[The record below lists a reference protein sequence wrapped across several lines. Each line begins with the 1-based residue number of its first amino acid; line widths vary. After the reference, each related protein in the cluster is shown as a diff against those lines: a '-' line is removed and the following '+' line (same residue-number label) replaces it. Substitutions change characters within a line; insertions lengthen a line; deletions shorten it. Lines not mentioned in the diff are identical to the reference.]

1 MSKFVWNVLEK
12 ISSNPTTVFTLQ
24 QLAELYLVTPRTIRN
39 YIKQINTE
47 YPGLIIV
54 KQEKIYLNQNTSH
67 TLTLTKFEESRTT
80 TLLKELVTNNRV
92 DYYDFAQKEYIE
104 IPTIEK
110 DIINLRKRLSSFSI
124 KLVKNGTIITLEGT
138 ERNYRKAISSV
149 LKSEMDK
156 NLYSLSVLDNCYSD
170 ISVILLEEIIK
181 KNSKKHSLIINAY
194 AQFDIILHLCISIS
208 RPNEI
213 QDNEIENESI
223 NQLKSADV
231 NAFIEDIIKDINR
244 EFKINLNT
252 IEKKYLTS
260 LFTSRVSK
268 MNQISDSLHKEYID
282 SEISMII
289 GHVLKQT
296 SNKFYF
302 DFENTDLLDK
312 LNLHI
317 QALVDR
323 SRKQQIIKNPFTKN
337 LKNQFPLIYEIAV
350 YIAAELQNK
359 LEISITEDEI
369 SFFALHIGSFILQ
382 SNKSS
387 HLLNCIIVYPE
398 YNGMQHEFVN
408 HINTSFSSDLN
419 IVDVVDEMVSII
431 KQDNIDIIISIIPLQ
446 NIRDVI
452 YVSPLLHKADIKT
465 IEQAIENKLKEKSS
479 INIKNSFVQLLS
491 SDLFYTNIYLDSEEA
506 YIRFMYDKLK
516 SLNIANNDFLNSVL
530 LRESMSST
538 AFNDIVAI
546 PHAMEMTA
554 NKTAIVIII
563 NKQPITWGNS
573 RANIIILL
581 ALSKNDLEQFYDI
594 FDSLINLFSNNEYV
608 SSLIKTSNYNEFVNL
623 IVELLNK

>member
-1 MSKFVWNVLEK
+1 MSKFVWEVLEK
-12 ISSNPTTVFTLQ
+12 ISSNPTIVFTLQ
-24 QLAELYLVTPRTIRN
+24 QLAESYLVTPRTIRN

-67 TLTLTKFEESRTT
+67 TLTLSKFEESRTT
-80 TLLKELVTNNRV
+80 TLLKELVTNHHV
-92 DYYDFAQKEYIE
+92 DYYDFAQKEFIE

-110 DIINLRKRLSSFSI
+110 DIVNLRKRLNSFSI
-124 KLVKNGTIITLEGT
+124 KLVKNGTIVTLKGT

-156 NLYSLSVLDNCYSD
+156 NLYSLSALDNCYSD
-170 ISVILLEEIIK
+170 ISVVLLEEIIK

-213 QDNEIENESI
+213 QDNEIETESI

-231 NAFIEDIIKDINR
+231 NEFIEDIIKDINN

-289 GHVLKQT
+289 GNVLRQT

-317 QALVDR
+317 QALIDR
-323 SRKQQIIKNPFTKN
+323 SRKQQIIKNPFTQN
-337 LKNQFPLIYEIAV
+337 LKNQFPLIYEISV

-382 SNKSS
+382 NNKSS

-408 HINTSFSSDLN
+408 HISASFSSDLN

-452 YVSPLLHKADIKT
+452 YVSPLMHKADIKT
-465 IEQAIENKLKEKSS
+465 IEQAIESKLKEKSS

-491 SDLFYTNIYLDSEEA
+491 SDLFYTDIYLESEEA

-516 SLNIANNDFLNSVL
+516 SLHIVNDDFLDSVL

-538 AFNDIVAI
+538 AFNDIVAM

-594 FDSLINLFSNNEYV
+594 FDSLINLFSNTGYV
-608 SSLIKTSNYNEFVNL
+608 SSLIRASNYNEFVNL

>member
-47 YPGLIIV
+47 YPGLVIV

-67 TLTLTKFEESRTT
+67 TLSLSKFEESRTT
-80 TLLKELVTNNRV
+80 TLLKELVTNNTV

-104 IPTIEK
+104 IPTVEK
-110 DIINLRKRLSSFSI
+110 DIINLRRKLNSFSI
-124 KLVKNGTIITLEGT
+124 KLIKNGTIISLEGT
-138 ERNYRKAISSV
+138 ERNFRKAISSV

-156 NLYSLSVLDNCYSD
+156 NLYSLPMLNNCYPN
-170 ISVILLEEIIK
+170 INVILLEKIIK
-181 KNSKKHSLIINAY
+181 DNSRKHSLIINAY
-194 AQFDIILHLCISIS
+194 AQFDIILHLCISIT

-231 NAFIEDIIKDINR
+231 NAFIEDIIKDINN

-252 IEKKYLTS
+252 IENKYLTS
-260 LFTSRVSK
+260 LFSSRVSK
-268 MNQISDSLHKEYID
+268 VNQISDSLHKEYID
-282 SEISMII
+282 TEISEII
-289 GHVLKQT
+289 GIVLRQT
-296 SNKFYF
+296 SEKFYF
-302 DFENTDLLDK
+302 EFESTDLLDK
-312 LNLHI
+312 LNVHI
-317 QALVDR
+317 QALIDR
-323 SRKQQIIKNPFTKN
+323 SKKQQIIKNPFTQN
-337 LKNQFPLIYEIAV
+337 LKNQFPLIYEISV

-359 LEISITEDEI
+359 LKISITEDEI

-382 SNKSS
+382 NNKSS
-387 HLLNCIIVYPE
+387 HLMNCVIVYPE

-408 HINTSFSSDLN
+408 HIRSSFSSDLE
-419 IVDVVDEMVSII
+419 IIDVVDEMVSII
-431 KQDNIDIIISIIPLQ
+431 TQDNIDMIISIIPLQ
-446 NIRDVI
+446 NIKDVV
-452 YVSPLLHKADIKT
+452 YVSPLMNKADIKT
-465 IEQAIENKLKEKSS
+465 IEQAIENKLKEKNS

-491 SDLFYTNIYLDSEEA
+491 QDLFYTNIYLDTEED
-506 YIRFMYDKLK
+506 YIRFMYDKL
-516 SLNIANNDFLNSVL
+516 SNQNIVNDDFLNSVL

-538 AFNDIVAI
+538 AFNDIVAM

-563 NKQPITWGNS
+563 NEQAITWGNS
-573 RANIIILL
+573 CANIIILL

-594 FDSLINLFSNNEYV
+594 FDSLINLFSDTGYV

>member
-47 YPGLIIV
+47 YPGLVIV

-67 TLTLTKFEESRTT
+67 TLSLSKFEESRTT
-80 TLLKELVTNNRV
+80 TLLKELVTNNTV

-104 IPTIEK
+104 IPTVEK
-110 DIINLRKRLSSFSI
+110 DIINLRRKLNSFSI
-124 KLVKNGTIITLEGT
+124 KLIKNGTIISLEGT
-138 ERNYRKAISSV
+138 ERNFRKAISSV

-156 NLYSLSVLDNCYSD
+156 NLYSLPMLNNCYPN
-170 ISVILLEEIIK
+170 INVILLEKIIK
-181 KNSKKHSLIINAY
+181 DNSRKHSLIINAY
-194 AQFDIILHLCISIS
+194 AQFDIILHLCISIT

-231 NAFIEDIIKDINR
+231 NAFIEDIIKDINN
-244 EFKINLNT
+244 EFEINLNT
-252 IEKKYLTS
+252 IENKYLTS
-260 LFTSRVSK
+260 LFSSRVSK
-268 MNQISDSLHKEYID
+268 VNQISDSLHKEYID
-282 SEISMII
+282 TEISEII
-289 GHVLKQT
+289 GIVLRQT
-296 SNKFYF
+296 SEKFYF
-302 DFENTDLLDK
+302 EFESTDLLDK
-312 LNLHI
+312 LNVHI
-317 QALVDR
+317 QALIDR
-323 SRKQQIIKNPFTKN
+323 SRKQQIIKNPFTQN
-337 LKNQFPLIYEIAV
+337 LKNQFPLIYEISV

-359 LEISITEDEI
+359 LKISITEDEI

-382 SNKSS
+382 NNKSS
-387 HLLNCIIVYPE
+387 HLMNCVIVYPE

-408 HINTSFSSDLN
+408 HIRSSFSSDLE
-419 IVDVVDEMVSII
+419 IIDVVDEMVSII
-431 KQDNIDIIISIIPLQ
+431 TQDNIDMIISIIPLQ
-446 NIRDVI
+446 NIKDVV
-452 YVSPLLHKADIKT
+452 YVSPLMNKADIKT
-465 IEQAIENKLKEKSS
+465 IEQAIENKLKEKNS

-491 SDLFYTNIYLDSEEA
+491 QDLFYTNIYLDTEED
-506 YIRFMYDKLK
+506 YIRFMYDKL
-516 SLNIANNDFLNSVL
+516 SNQNIVNDDFLNSVL

-538 AFNDIVAI
+538 AFNDIVAM

-563 NKQPITWGNS
+563 NEQAITWGNS
-573 RANIIILL
+573 CANIIILL

-594 FDSLINLFSNNEYV
+594 FDSLINLFSDTGYV